1 MEITK
6 ADWKA
11 RVPSLS
17 SWFSKPG
24 DSIAIIDNI
33 TITFYVLFGN
43 YSSKGVFAHRC
54 GCHFIDHK
62 MTVCSEIEEA
72 GPCQICERIRTMK
85 AAGAPAADIFRISAP
100 PKFAFNVVIHGEEV
114 PKVLFIPESA
124 ARPIIEAFDAGF
136 KEDINIFDP
145 LCTIPWTLCR
155 TKENGRTVYHVAPDA
170 RIRPGPIITGDN
182 IEARI
187 EKILKSGANFDVR
200 YRLPFQP

>member
-1 MEITK
+1 VVREIRTFSMSDLAHLGCQPSSPWKFDSSGSSGGIVASTLEITPTVRSPAGRAFLNMEITK

-85 AAGAPAADIFRISAP
+85 AAGAQPLTFS
-100 PKFAFNVVIHGEEV
+100 
-114 PKVLFIPESA
+114 ESQH
-124 ARPIIEAFDAGF
+124 RR
-136 KEDINIFDP
+136 N
-145 LCTIPWTLCR
+145 LRSTL
-155 TKENGRTVYHVAPDA
+155 
-170 RIRPGPIITGDN
+170 
-182 IEARI
+182 
-187 EKILKSGANFDVR
+187 
-200 YRLPFQP
+200 